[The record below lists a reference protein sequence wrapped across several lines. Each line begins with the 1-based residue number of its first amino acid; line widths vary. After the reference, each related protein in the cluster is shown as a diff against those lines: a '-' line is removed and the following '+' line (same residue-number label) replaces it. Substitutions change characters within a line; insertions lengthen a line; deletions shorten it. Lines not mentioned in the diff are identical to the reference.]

1 MTVNTTHTQPVW
13 TEIEYTA
20 LCKNPYLSTPFYVPK
35 ESKVF
40 QCKEDGSR
48 KEARMLYLVFKAAN
62 APEVL
67 NGKTTL
73 CREKSWWECWMMTMK
88 S

>member
-35 ESKVF
+35 ESKV
-40 QCKEDGSR
+40 DR
-48 KEARMLYLVFKAAN
+48 KSV
-62 APEVL
+62 V
-67 NGKTTL
+67 
-73 CREKSWWECWMMTMK
+73 
-88 S
+88 

>member
-48 KEARMLYLVFKAAN
+48 KEARMLYPVSYTHLTL
-62 APEVL
+62 P
-67 NGKTTL
+67 TTSQGSFPGYGPG
-73 CREKSWWECWMMTMK
+73 RFH
-88 S
+88 